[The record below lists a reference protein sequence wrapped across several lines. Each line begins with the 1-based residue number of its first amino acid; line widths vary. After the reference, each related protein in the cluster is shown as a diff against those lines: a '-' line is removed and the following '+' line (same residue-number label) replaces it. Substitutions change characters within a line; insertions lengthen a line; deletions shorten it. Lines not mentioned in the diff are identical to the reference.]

1 MYPRIICHIMSSVD
15 GRLLPERWTPPFDG
29 TPAGELMG
37 AYAAIGR
44 KLHTDAWMF
53 GKQTLV
59 EGFFP
64 KKFHTTDTTPA
75 ECPEAFAAQRSS
87 VRLFV
92 VADPK
97 ADILYESAAVR
108 GDDIAV
114 ILPETAPAVYL
125 EWLRRHGISYLFAGR
140 DGLNLH
146 AAMQT
151 LGNVFGVKAVSLQG
165 GGIINGAFLQSGL
178 LDELSLVVYP
188 GIDGAA
194 QAPSVFEYIG
204 DDNLP
209 TRGQSLELM
218 SAETMRDGIVWL
230 RYRFH
235 K

>member
-1 MYPRIICHIMSSVD
+1 MSSVD

-125 EWLRRHGISYLFAGR
+125 EWLR
-140 DGLNLH
+140 
-146 AAMQT
+146 
-151 LGNVFGVKAVSLQG
+151 

-209 TRGQSLELM
+209 ARGQSLELM